1 MFQGVRYL
9 TAGVAVLAA
18 GVLLQGSVAG
28 AAAPKSG
35 SQAGGDETTTMRFDI
50 KFSPF
55 NYIDLAKP
63 GPSAGDEIVFHDKLF
78 QHGKQVGDELGSCV
92 VIEPTGLSNC
102 TGVVRLAG
110 GILTFA
116 WANEPPPKKIFAITG
131 GTGKYHTAHGQGTV
145 VESATGPVGTL
156 TLRIIDDD

>member
-1 MFQGVRYL
+1 MFHGVRYL
-9 TAGVAVLAA
+9 TAGVSVLAV

-28 AAAPKSG
+28 ADAPKSA
-35 SQAGGDETTTMRFDI
+35 SRGGDEATTMRFDI

-63 GPSAGDEIVFHDKLF
+63 GPSAGDEIVFHDRLF

-110 GILTFA
+110 GTLTFA
-116 WANEPPPKKIFAITG
+116 WANEPPPKKTFAVTG
-131 GTGKYHTAHGQGTV
+131 GTGKYRTAHGQGTV

-156 TLRIIDDD
+156 SLRIIDDD